1 MVCATCDR
9 YAEPRAAPSRGE
21 RMATALRTAAGSAP
35 VALRVVEC
43 LNGCTKPCT
52 VALRALGKASLRFS
66 GVGPE
71 DAPAL
76 LALAE
81 RYAAS
86 ADGEVV
92 EHAPPGLRARLT
104 VHTPAPR
111 S

>member
-21 RMATALRTAAGSAP
+21 RMIAALREAAGAEP
-35 VALRVVEC
+35 VTLRVVEC
-43 LNGCTKPCT
+43 LNGCTRPCT

-66 GVGPE
+66 GLAPE

-76 LALAE
+76 VALAE
-81 RYAAS
+81 IYAAS

-92 EHAPPGLRARLT
+92 AEAPPALRARLT